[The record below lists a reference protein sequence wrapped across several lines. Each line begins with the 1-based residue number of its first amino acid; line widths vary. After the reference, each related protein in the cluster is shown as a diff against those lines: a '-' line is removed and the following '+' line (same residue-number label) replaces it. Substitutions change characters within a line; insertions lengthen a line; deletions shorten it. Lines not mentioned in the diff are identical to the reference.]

1 MMVRTMRKIKSSIRM
16 DSGER
21 ELLFPWWSGK
31 ASWRRWYFIR
41 VMGKGL
47 NYGLSRERAPQE
59 EGPGNAEFLRGE
71 CPQQEPS
78 VTGAE

>member
-1 MMVRTMRKIKSSIRM
+1 MVRE
-16 DSGER
+16 G
-21 ELLFPWWSGK
+21 LLQEVV
-31 ASWRRWYFIR
+31 FIR

-47 NYGLSRERAPQE
+47 NYGLSRERASQE
-59 EGPGNAEFLRGE
+59 EGPGNAELLRGE